1 MARFAAFAFQ
11 SLNNASPL
19 SDGIHIS
26 TGKVPFPNFVAGN
39 FAGVSPTNPLT
50 DLGNSRC
57 GIRVSDA
64 RITT

>member
-1 MARFAAFAFQ
+1 VARFAAFAFQ

-39 FAGVSPTNPLT
+39 FAGVSPTTPLT

-57 GIRVSDA
+57 AIRVSDA